1 MMMNRIHRIRNIS
14 ATTLSIAAEGSGRHF
29 TTVSVDQERAISN
42 CTALVKQ
49 HDFDSY
55 LCGVLL
61 PRKYRGPF
69 FAVRAYHVELALI
82 KDQCRKNVLSG
93 RMRFQFW
100 RDAVEHIYSP
110 KDVSAMQLAAQP
122 PVAKA
127 LECFVRDFDMP
138 QRYFERALDARYVHA
153 K

>member
-1 MMMNRIHRIRNIS
+1 MITRVHRLRNVSSTIS
-14 ATTLSIAAEGSGRHF
+14 CIAPRSNGRHF
-29 TTVSVDQERAISN
+29 GTISSDQEKAILN

-55 LCGVLL
+55 LSGLLL
-61 PRKYRGPF
+61 PKKYQGPY

-82 KDQCRKNVLSG
+82 KDQCRKNILSG

-100 RDAVEHIYSP
+100 RDAVDQIYSA
-110 KDVSAMQLAAQP
+110 KDISAMQLAAQP

-127 LECFVRDFDMP
+127 LECFVKDFDMP
-138 QRYFERALDARYVHA
+138 QRYFERALDTR
-153 K
+153 